1 VQIRSEIR
9 ADPNVENCLNLLC
22 DSGQMAMPNVIEC
35 KSFSPVS
42 YPGVNG
48 TLALAASH
56 VDVSRALITVG
67 YPSFSAALTK
77 VGPWRVQ
84 MLRAMANGYIDHS
97 LSVTQYFRNLESSE
111 RGAVT
116 FLLAQAFTLHF
127 AQQYMKLSYLVHV
140 RGANAVWAKT
150 NSGANVKPG
159 AGRPKTKSLPDFIG
173 YAPGEV
179 HVFETKGRT
188 RRLWNKFMSSALAQ
202 ASLLQL

>member
-77 VGPWRVQ
+77 VGPWS
-84 MLRAMANGYIDHS
+84 YIDHS